1 MTQAITEP
9 GPRLARKLAEGLRER
24 SVDEIRR
31 RGDDGAVAEQIGLAL
46 PGLEAL
52 LWRTEWP
59 LEQAVKVAGALGLI
73 DDTSLDRLLRGQ

>member
-9 GPRLARKLAEGLRER
+9 GPRLARKLAEGLRDK
-24 SVDEIRR
+24 SVEEIRR
-31 RGDDGAVAEQIGLAL
+31 RGDDNAVAEELGLAL

-59 LEQAVKVAGALGLI
+59 LDQAVKIAGALGII
-73 DDTSLDRLLRGQ
+73 DDTSLDRLVQGR